1 MKAFDY
7 YLQKRRFIEAEK
19 YIKPKS
25 RLLDIGCNNGEFF
38 HFLSDKNISG
48 TGVDPL
54 FEETQSTQL
63 SNVELIKTE
72 FPTPLLEGKKFDAIS
87 ALAILE
93 HVPENDQPEFS
104 KACYELLDESGKLFI
119 TVPSPLVDLILH
131 ILRFFRIIDA
141 MSPEQHYGFKPK
153 EVLPLFHRAG
163 FKLLIHKK
171 FELGLN
177 HLFVFEKLINAKS
190 SSGKYF

>member
-1 MKAFDY
+1 V
-7 YLQKRRFIEAEK
+7 QSISIFI
-19 YIKPKS
+19 YIKSKIFSFVVSEIIYNLTLP
-25 RLLDIGCNNGEFF
+25 IC
-38 HFLSDKNISG
+38 
-48 TGVDPL
+48 
-54 FEETQSTQL
+54 
-63 SNVELIKTE
+63 
-72 FPTPLLEGKKFDAIS
+72 FPKKFLASTTELFSS
-87 ALAILE
+87 A
-93 HVPENDQPEFS
+93 S
-104 KACYELLDESGKLFI
+104 LLCL
-119 TVPSPLVDLILH
+119 TVPSQLVDLILH

-177 HLFVFEKLINAKS
+177 HLFVFEKSINAKS